1 MYSSAPTFAPTPYHP
16 PIGEGGGGNTSAYAD
31 NQLFVRGPPQF
42 QIFCAETGAQV
53 ATFPRSHIPAFS
65 AQTGFFNSNGTLAA
79 IDQTSQN
86 TLWTFTGA
94 GGLISTS
101 IAIDP
106 TGDHRLLLRD
116 CVCPQCDSWQRAV
129 EGFCRRPDQWSRS
142 TNVTQPL
149 TGLGA
154 GEGYLVVPAGT
165 VLSVRRV
172 IP

>member
-1 MYSSAPTFAPTPYHP
+1 MQQRGAPLAGAVSAMSTKFK
-16 PIGEGGGGNTSAYAD
+16 
-31 NQLFVRGPPQF
+31 V
-42 QIFCAETGAQV
+42 GAQV

-65 AQTGFFNSNGTLAA
+65 AQTGFFDSNGTLAA

-94 GGLISTS
+94 GGLTS

-129 EGFCRRPDQWSRS
+129 EGLCRRPDQWSRS
-142 TNVTQPL
+142 TNVTQAIDWPRCGRGIL
-149 TGLGA
+149 GGACWHCAQRQASDSVSATGCSPVAAALRGQF
-154 GEGYLVVPAGT
+154 E
-165 VLSVRRV
+165 
-172 IP
+172 